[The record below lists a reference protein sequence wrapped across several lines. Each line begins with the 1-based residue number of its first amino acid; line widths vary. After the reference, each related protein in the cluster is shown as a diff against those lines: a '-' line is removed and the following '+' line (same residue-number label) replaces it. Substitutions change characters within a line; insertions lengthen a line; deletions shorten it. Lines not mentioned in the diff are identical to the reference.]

1 MVRLGR
7 FAGLTL
13 VVIAAACSPLG
24 VAPRS
29 LPPRQDLV
37 VMAAASL
44 SEAFTQIGGQFE
56 AANPSFH
63 IVLDLAGSQQLA
75 QQLAQGAPADVFA
88 SANARQMQVAMDAGR
103 VAKGSARVFATNRL
117 TVIISSRISDALLA
131 SPADLA
137 RPGLKLVL
145 AAQDVPAGQYA
156 LEFLGKASTGAAY
169 GSAFQS
175 AVLKNVVSYEENVR
189 SVVAKVALGE
199 ADAGIVYVTD
209 VTADASGKVTRLA
222 IPDDLNVVA
231 SYPIAAISG
240 SAHLDAA
247 RAFVEMVLS
256 PAGQAVLAHFG
267 FSAAQP

>member
-1 MVRLGR
+1 MVRRGR
-7 FAGLTL
+7 FACLAL
-13 VVIAAACSPLG
+13 VVIASACSPSG
-24 VAPRS
+24 VTGDS
-29 LPPRQDLV
+29 LPARQDLV

-44 SEAFTQIGGQFE
+44 SEAFTQLGSQFE
-56 AANPSFH
+56 GANPSFH
-63 IVLDLAGSQQLA
+63 VVLDFAGSQQLA

-88 SANARQMQVAMDAGR
+88 SANGKQMQVAIDAGR
-103 VAKGSARVFATNRL
+103 VAQGSTRVFATNRL
-117 TVIISSRISDALLA
+117 TVISSRVSDVRLT

-156 LEFLGKASTGAAY
+156 LEFLGLASTGAVYGPAY
-169 GSAFQS
+169 QA
-175 AVLKNVVSYEENVR
+175 AVLRNVVSYEENVR

-199 ADAGIVYVTD
+199 ADAGIVYITD

-222 IPDDLNVVA
+222 IPDELNVVA

-256 PAGQAVLAHFG
+256 SAGQAVLARFG
-267 FSAAQP
+267 FSGAQP

>member
-1 MVRLGR
+1 MVRIGR
-7 FAGLTL
+7 LAGLAL
-13 VVIAAACSPLG
+13 VVVAAACSPLG

-63 IVLDLAGSQQLA
+63 VVLDFAGSQQLA

-88 SANARQMQVAMDAGR
+88 SANAKQMQVATDAGR
-103 VAKGSARVFATNRL
+103 VAKGAARVFATNRL
-117 TVIISSRISDALLA
+117 TVISSRVSDALLA

-175 AVLKNVVSYEENVR
+175 AVLNNVVSYEENVR

-209 VTADASGKVTRLA
+209 VTADASGQVTRLA
-222 IPDDLNVVA
+222 IPDELNVVA

-256 PAGQAVLAHFG
+256 PAGQAVLSHFS

>member
-1 MVRLGR
+1 MLRIGR
-7 FAGLTL
+7 FAGLAL
-13 VVIAAACSPLG
+13 VVIGAACWPFG
-24 VAPRS
+24 VASRT

-44 SEAFTQIGGQFE
+44 SEAFTQIGGRFE

-63 IVLDLAGSQQLA
+63 IVLDLGGSQQLA

-88 SANARQMQVAMDAGR
+88 SANAGQMQVAMDAGR
-103 VAKGSARVFATNRL
+103 VAKGSARIFATNRL
-117 TVIISSRISDALLA
+117 TVIGSRVSDALLA

-169 GSAFQS
+169 GSTFQS

-222 IPDDLNVVA
+222 IPEELNVVA

-256 PAGQAVLAHFG
+256 PAGQAVLAHYG

>member
-1 MVRLGR
+1 MVRIGR
-7 FAGLTL
+7 FAGLGL

-88 SANARQMQVAMDAGR
+88 SANARQMQVAIDAGR
-103 VAKGSARVFATNRL
+103 VVKGSARVFATNRL
-117 TVIISSRISDALLA
+117 TVISSRVSDTLLA

-209 VTADASGKVTRLA
+209 VTSDASGKVTRLA
-222 IPDDLNVVA
+222 IPDELNVVA

-240 SAHLDAA
+240 GAHLDAA

-256 PAGQAVLAHFG
+256 PAGQAVLSRFG